1 MKYDWF
7 QKLFGFEEPTRS
19 VFLKQGYS
27 LIHSKFSSDPS
38 RGILTRLSDEGFP
51 QEKVFHVG
59 TFTTP
64 TVMSLQE
71 QLKELKRKCDVT
83 VKDLTKNNQQ
93 AGATTD
99 SFKFIDFEH
108 IKIDGVLEIHA
119 KYPNAVFQAASQFNC
134 LEFPSFHVIPEDGI
148 TAYYSDH
155 TQGPACALACA
166 AGTLYRNYFVSPE
179 QLQAPSSLPEM
190 NQSESQCSIG
200 QTASS
205 QVNNLA
211 ELESFLDNA
220 SNNYWEI
227 RNGYSFSNPERLDKL
242 NAVFSNAFSKDSLF
256 RNSCVARMKVGYHRQ
271 VGVVFRDDDLPLEED
286 IRVTQVYC
294 SALSCRYSGV
304 PNNYWEQLARIVLEG
319 MYEGTLLVGM
329 IEMISYLLE
338 CKEKGID
345 LETIPRGNS
354 FHNHVFLTFLGGGV
368 FGNDMKW
375 IADAIGR
382 SAVKV
387 NKAME
392 ETFGSEML
400 NDLFQLKCKAGF
412 PLQVKI
418 CHFRNISSATRKEI
432 DDVIRNAMAK

>member
-38 RGILTRLSDEGFP
+38 RGILTRLSDEEFP
-51 QEKVFHVG
+51 QEKIFHVG

-64 TVMSLQE
+64 TVMSLHE
-71 QLKELKRKCDVT
+71 QLKELKRKCDVS
-83 VKDLTKNNQQ
+83 VKDLNRNIKQTEAK
-93 AGATTD
+93 TD

-108 IKIDGVLEIHA
+108 IKIDGVLEMHA

-166 AGTLYRNYFVSPE
+166 AGTLYRNYFVCPE
-179 QLQAPSSLPEM
+179 QLQATSSSL
-190 NQSESQCSIG
+190 QCSVG
-200 QTASS
+200 QSASS
-205 QVNNLA
+205 QINNLD
-211 ELESFLDNA
+211 ELESFLDNV

-227 RNGYSFSNPERLDKL
+227 RNGYSFSNPERLEKL
-242 NAVFSNAFSKDSLF
+242 NTIFSNSFVKDSFF
-256 RNSCVARMKVGYHRQ
+256 RDSCVGRMKVGYHRQ
-271 VGVVFRDDDLPLEED
+271 VGVVFKEDDLPLEED
-286 IRVTQVYC
+286 IRVTQVYG

-304 PNNYWEQLARIVLEG
+304 PNHYWEQLARIVLEG

-345 LETIPRGNS
+345 LETIPRRNS

-387 NKAME
+387 IKAME
-392 ETFGSEML
+392 ETFGSVML
-400 NDLFQLKCKAGF
+400 NDLFQLQSKAGF

-418 CHFRNISSATRKEI
+418 CHYRNISSSARKDI
-432 DDVIRNAMAK
+432 DDAIRNAMATK